1 MSYIDL
7 ILFAIILFTN
17 YRLRMVQGCL
27 QESQAQERKSARAQE
42 CKALWQGDIQAQKK
56 AQARFDHKR
65 KQYERKV
72 DEDGF
77 EIIPKERR
85 EKALQNIK
93 NKRKDNL
100 FKDRDFE
107 LEITNL

>member
-27 QESQAQERKSARAQE
+27 QESQAQERKSAKPDRQGVVKAQE
-42 CKALWQGDIQAQKK
+42 QN
-56 AQARFDHKR
+56 R
-65 KQYERKV
+65 KSAHYERKV

-77 EIIPKERR
+77 EIIPKARR
-85 EKALQNIK
+85 EKALQSIK
-93 NKRKDNL
+93 DKRKDNL
-100 FKDRDFE
+100 FRDRDFE

>member
-1 MSYIDL
+1 MTYIDL
-7 ILFAIILFTN
+7 ILFAIIFFTN

-27 QESQAQERKSARAQE
+27 QEVQEQNRKSAKPDR
-42 CKALWQGDIQAQKK
+42 QGDIQAQKK